1 MLLVTTGAYEKTAA
15 AFFPVGKL
23 HTSPIPK
30 TFLNLICCK
39 EFISTSRKPFD
50 DASSLLLTNSGDD

>member
-50 DASSLLLTNSGDD
+50 AASSL